1 MRHIARM
8 DDEHEIRAH
17 SDHMVEL
24 IEKLHFLEEQKHHV
38 GVGSPEF
45 VSLAHEIERLS
56 RLVFRWSG
64 MQTQTAEH
72 AAVAVTRGEM
82 TGRPLDEFPPR
93 PMDVILAAW
102 REAQFRFELS
112 EPGSEE
118 ATTAAA
124 DIERLR
130 EEFHAAQEVKQ
141 SAVESRA
148 S

>member
-1 MRHIARM
+1 M
-8 DDEHEIRAH
+8 DNEREIRAH

-38 GVGSPEF
+38 GFGSPEF

-72 AAVAVTRGEM
+72 AAAALTRGELS
-82 TGRPLDEFPPR
+82 GRPLDEFPPR

-102 REAQFRFELS
+102 REAQFRFELA
-112 EPGSEE
+112 EPGSDE
-118 ATTAAA
+118 ANVAAA

-130 EEFHAAQEVKQ
+130 EEFHAAQDSRNLTKET
-141 SAVESRA
+141 EPSRA